1 MILKKA
7 LFLQMVYSE
16 LKNETRRTTRI
27 KSTNE
32 LTPKRSLK
40 YKCTDEMLS
49 EDIDL
54 HDCSSKNT
62 SSKLVIIK
70 LHTKY

>member
-1 MILKKA
+1 
-7 LFLQMVYSE
+7 MVHSE
-16 LKNETRRTTRI
+16 LKNETCRTTQI

-32 LTPKRSLK
+32 VISKRSLK
-40 YKCTDEMLS
+40 YKCIDKMLS

-54 HDCSSKNT
+54 RNGSSKNK

-70 LHTKY
+70 LHYNY

>member
-1 MILKKA
+1 
-7 LFLQMVYSE
+7 MVYSE

-32 LTPKRSLK
+32 LTPKISLK
-40 YKCTDEMLS
+40 YKCTDKMLS

-54 HDCSSKNT
+54 RDCSSKNK

-70 LHTKY
+70 LHYKY